1 MWLVSDIP
9 GDILALLI
17 ATFGSFIAL
26 TNLVWLFLIRY
37 RLFNL
42 LDFRCG
48 NLGFR
53 SSQYLALLFALT

>member
-26 TNLVWLFLIRY
+26 TNLV
-37 RLFNL
+37 
-42 LDFRCG
+42 
-48 NLGFR
+48 
-53 SSQYLALLFALT
+53 